1 MLAAPIGFPLAVA
14 LLMALPSASVAQ
26 SPAVPLVVSAAWL
39 RDHASD
45 PKLVVLYVGPKRQYD
60 SVHVAGARFANL
72 EALDAPRGA
81 GLSLE
86 LPSVE
91 RADSA
96 IERLGISND
105 SKVVLYTTDW
115 VTPAARVLLTLEW
128 AGLGGRVGMLDGGF
142 AAWQRAGGATGAEV
156 PQFAAGSFTVKPHP
170 ELFADAAT
178 IRSALGTR
186 RIAVIDARDAG
197 FYLDTLDSHM
207 PRGGHIPGA
216 HSVPYTSLTDEQD
229 MLKPAAELQRI
240 FREAGAEKGKPVVV
254 YCHIG
259 QQGSWVRLVAR
270 TLGYD
275 ARLYDGS
282 FQEWSANAA
291 WPVEGLKR
299 ATGGVGR

>member
-1 MLAAPIGFPLAVA
+1 MFAAPYAFPLAVT
-14 LLMALPSASVAQ
+14 LLMGAPLAAAAQ
-26 SPAVPLVVSAAWL
+26 SPAVPLVVSTAWL

-45 PKLVVLYVGPKRQYD
+45 PKIVVLYVGPKPQYD
-60 SVHVAGARFANL
+60 SSHVAGARFTAF
-72 EALDAPRGA
+72 EALDAPRGG

-96 IERLGISND
+96 IEGLGISND
-105 SKVVLYTTDW
+105 SKVVIYTTDW

-128 AGLGGRVGMLDGGF
+128 AGLAGRVGFLEGGF
-142 AAWQRAGGATGAEV
+142 AAWQRAGGPVSAAV
-156 PQFAAGSFTVKPHP
+156 PQFATGSFSVRPRP
-170 ELFADAAT
+170 ELFADAAF
-178 IRSALGTR
+178 IRSALGSN

-197 FYLDTLDSHM
+197 FYLDTLSTRM

-216 HSVPYTSLTDEQD
+216 HSIPYTSLTDEQD

-282 FQEWSANAA
+282 FQEWSANAE
-291 WPVEGLKR
+291 WPVEGEKR
-299 ATGGVGR
+299 AAGGAGK